1 MLKEWHVP
9 CGGYAH
15 GRRGAV
21 VVTTLHSNHVAHG
34 GGVGAYHVLN
44 SGDINEWVGA

>member
-1 MLKEWHVP
+1 MVGASHVV
-9 CGGYAH
+9 AMFK

-44 SGDINEWVGA
+44 SGDINAWVGA